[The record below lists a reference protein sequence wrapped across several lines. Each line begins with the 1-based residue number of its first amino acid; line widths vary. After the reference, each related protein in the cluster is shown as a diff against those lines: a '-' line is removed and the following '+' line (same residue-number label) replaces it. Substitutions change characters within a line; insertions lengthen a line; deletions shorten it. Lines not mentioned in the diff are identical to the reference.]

1 VTSVEFHPEAETELF
16 EVARYYEEQAPG
28 LGEEFLAEIER
39 VFTVLKAHPEIGTP
53 AESGTRRAFT
63 RRFPYAVV
71 YLPESSRIVVV
82 AVAHFH
88 RRPDYWR
95 RRL

>member
-1 VTSVEFHPEAETELF
+1 MTSVEFHPEAETELL
-16 EVARYYEEQAPG
+16 EVARYYEKQASG
-28 LGEEFLAEIER
+28 LGEEFLAKLER
-39 VFTVLKAHPEIGTP
+39 VLTVLKAHPEIGAP
-53 AESGTRRAFT
+53 AQSGTRRAFT

-71 YLPESSRIVVV
+71 YLPESSRIIVV
-82 AVAHFH
+82 AVAHSH

>member
-1 VTSVEFHPEAETELF
+1 MFEFHPEAEAELL

-28 LGEEFLAEIER
+28 LGEEFLGEIER
-39 VFTVLKAHPEIGTP
+39 VLAVLKTHPEIGAP

-82 AVAHFH
+82 AIAHFH
-88 RRPDYWR
+88 RHPDYWR